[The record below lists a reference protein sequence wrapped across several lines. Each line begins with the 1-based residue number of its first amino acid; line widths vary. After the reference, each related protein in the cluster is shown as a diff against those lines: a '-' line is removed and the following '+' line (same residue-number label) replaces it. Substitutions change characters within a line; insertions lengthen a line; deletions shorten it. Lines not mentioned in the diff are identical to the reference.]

1 MTRPE
6 IIITTD
12 DTTPEAERVLI
23 ELTRSAPTWKRAEQL
38 SNLIYAHRVLILADL
53 RRRYPSASA
62 GELRKRMAARLLPRE
77 DVIRLFGWDPEKE
90 GY

>member
-1 MTRPE
+1 MAQHKTIAE
-6 IIITTD
+6 SQ

-23 ELTRSAPTWKRAEQL
+23 ELTRRAPMWKRAEQL
-38 SNLIYAHRVLILADL
+38 SNLIHARRVLILADL

-62 GELRKRMAARLLPRE
+62 DELHKRMAARLLPRE
-77 DVIRLFGWDPEKE
+77 DVVRVFGWDPDKE